1 MTNYEELKTRPR
13 AFLAATS
20 LTVEEFERLL
30 PAFEAAYQARY
41 GRDKTVEGEP
51 RQRQVGGGAKGKLPR
66 MADKLLF
73 ILVYE
78 KTYPLQTM
86 QGLHFGLS
94 QGQTNMWI
102 HRLLPIV
109 QEALAALGLKPA
121 RDASAWAESET
132 LKELPAD
139 FLIDGTERRH
149 QRPQDQEQQ
158 VAAYSGKKK
167 AHTDKNLLIVHSQTD
182 QVLYLGPTEPGK
194 THDKKLVDQAQIEFP
209 VGATLGKDTG
219 FQGYEPPGVVTYQPK
234 KKPKGREL
242 SGADKFLNRI
252 FSRIRI
258 RVEHVIAWV
267 KRCRIVKDV
276 FRNTKENFSDLA
288 MEVACGLHNFRVA
301 CRHPAPTIRLIDL
314 RH

>member
-1 MTNYEELKTRPR
+1 M
-13 AFLAATS
+13 
-20 LTVEEFERLL
+20 EEFEKLL
-30 PAFEAAYQARY
+30 PVFSEAYQAQY
-41 GRDKTVEGEP
+41 GADKTVEGKP
-51 RQRQVGGGAKGKLPR
+51 RQRQAGGGAKGKLSR

-86 QGLHFGLS
+86 QGLHFDLS
-94 QGQTNMWI
+94 QGQANMWI

-109 QEALAALGLKPA
+109 QEALAVLGMKPA
-121 RDASAWAESET
+121 RDASTWADSEA

-149 QRPQDQEQQ
+149 QRPQDQQQQ
-158 VAAYSGKKK
+158 VEDYSGKKK
-167 AHTDKNLLIVHSQTD
+167 AHTDKNLLIVHGQTD

-194 THDKKLVDQAQIEFP
+194 THDKKLADQAQIEYP
-209 VGATLGKDTG
+209 AGASLGKDSG

-242 SGADKFLNRI
+242 AAEDKFLNRI
-252 FSRIRI
+252 FSSVRI
-258 RVEHVIAWV
+258 RVQYVIAWV

-276 FRNTKENFSDLA
+276 FRNTKAGFSDLV

-301 CRHPAPTIRLIDL
+301 CRHPAPTIKLLDL
-314 RH
+314 CR